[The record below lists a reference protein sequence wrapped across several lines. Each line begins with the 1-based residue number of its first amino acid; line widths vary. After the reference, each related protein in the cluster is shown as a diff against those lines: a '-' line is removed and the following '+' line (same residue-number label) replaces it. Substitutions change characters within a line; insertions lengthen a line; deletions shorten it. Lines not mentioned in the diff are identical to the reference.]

1 MAKKYNYRKKIT
13 YNGITFDVRANTEEE
28 LGEKVA
34 KRKFEIDHAISAT
47 GGATPVNKW
56 AEHYFDIYVGDSISV
71 DTRRDRESMYRNH
84 IRPYI
89 GSLQIRTVTA
99 GQCQQIVNQM
109 DGYSK
114 DRIDKLCQLLFNI
127 FDKAR
132 KEKLIASNPAAD
144 LEKIPAEDGQG
155 RAATMQERALM
166 LLCAPD
172 HRAGLWLR
180 TILYCGFRPGE
191 TDHFKGKHINYQAG
205 LVYIDGTKSKAAK
218 RIVPTPADLLR
229 DFKALSLKPEEYVF
243 KNTYGDKLRK
253 SSRDNM
259 WHSFLREMNVKA
271 GCEVYR
277 NAVKEPKVADDLVP
291 YCFRHSFATDLKDAN
306 IPFRIRQE
314 LLGHADSSVTD
325 RYTHRTE
332 ESLNTARELL
342 EIYRKKQDVKVRAIQ
357 RDILDGKY
365 ESKEIPEDDLTHK
378 FFPDL

>member
-13 YNGITFDVRANTEEE
+13 YEGITFDVRANTEAE
-28 LGEKVA
+28 LGEKIA
-34 KRKFEIDHAISAT
+34 KKKFEIDHALT
-47 GGATPVNKW
+47 TTKGHTQVNKW
-56 AEHYFDIYVGDSISV
+56 VEHYFDIYVGDSVSTA
-71 DTRRDRESMYRNH
+71 TRYDRERVYYNH

-89 GSLQIRTVTA
+89 GSLAIRSVTA
-99 GQCQQIVNQM
+99 GQCQQIVNKM
-109 DGYSK
+109 EGYSK

-132 KEKLIASNPAAD
+132 KERLIVENPAMD
-144 LEKIPAEDGQG
+144 LEKIPAHDGQG

-166 LLCAPD
+166 LLCAPN

-180 TILYCGFRPGE
+180 SILYCGFRPGE
-191 TDHFKGKHINYQAG
+191 TDNFKGKHINYSAG
-205 LVYIDGTKSKAAK
+205 LIYIDGTKSKAAK
-218 RIVPTPADLLR
+218 RIVPAPADLLQ
-229 DFKALSLKPEEYVF
+229 DFNALNLQPEEYVF
-243 KNTYGDKLRK
+243 KNAYGDKLRK
-253 SSRDNM
+253 SSRDNL
-259 WHSFLREMNVKA
+259 WHSFKRVMNIQA
-271 GCEVYR
+271 GCKIYR
-277 NAVKEPKVADDLVP
+277 NAIIGPKVSEDLIP
-291 YCFRHSFATDLKDAN
+291 YYFRHAFATDLKDAN

-332 ESLNTARELL
+332 DSLNTARELL

>member
-34 KRKFEIDHAISAT
+34 KRKFEIDHAISTT

-99 GQCQQIVNQM
+99 GQCQQIVNRM

-132 KEKLIASNPAAD
+132 KDRLIASNPAAD

-155 RAATMQERALM
+155 RAATMQE
-166 LLCAPD
+166 
-172 HRAGLWLR
+172 
-180 TILYCGFRPGE
+180 
-191 TDHFKGKHINYQAG
+191 
-205 LVYIDGTKSKAAK
+205 
-218 RIVPTPADLLR
+218 
-229 DFKALSLKPEEYVF
+229 LSLI
-243 KNTYGDKLRK
+243 
-253 SSRDNM
+253 
-259 WHSFLREMNVKA
+259 H
-271 GCEVYR
+271 
-277 NAVKEPKVADDLVP
+277 
-291 YCFRHSFATDLKDAN
+291 
-306 IPFRIRQE
+306 I
-314 LLGHADSSVTD
+314 
-325 RYTHRTE
+325 
-332 ESLNTARELL
+332 
-342 EIYRKKQDVKVRAIQ
+342 
-357 RDILDGKY
+357 
-365 ESKEIPEDDLTHK
+365 
-378 FFPDL
+378 